1 MHPDAHRVRLP
12 SGSDLY
18 FTLPFY
24 LDTRQPMPPQD
35 LAALD
40 AYLERTP
47 PHPSEGPSGP
57 THQNNLEVR
66 SIISDWLE
74 GSQYLDDMEMYAW
87 ESGHG
92 FPIFDEFGMPVD
104 FQWVWDVIAFEGGEE
119 LISRYVE
126 YINDS
131 AELHAQGH
139 AEDHHDSASIGRATR
154 TSHTPPPG
162 SPLEQP
168 QHHRFGRFRVAT
180 QSDGPVSVG
189 GADFA
194 NMDDCLAFLDT
205 LTDIEA
211 KLLSKNVIQLEG
223 DSSTGMRMVPG
234 PNAKVLPERASQ
246 AKKEA
251 FQIHSSPA
259 DHQIRH
265 VHVQQA
271 DLQPIHIHTI
281 TANPPSHS
289 VNIRQEDQGPKP
301 IVFLHESAVKLGK
314 KPVHEQKLA
323 FKRVASPPNQTAPA
337 ELDPFRFYGRE
348 PAHEARHE
356 AVNEQRLF
364 DERKSRII
372 EYQNLAHE
380 HHQASRKISALQSR
394 EPLKKAHA
402 KAIVAS
408 LRGGGRELERMLD
421 RELQRDCECDKEKE
435 KLPDIYVQHTKA
447 AQQPSSSPTGPGY
460 TSSKKS
466 TRIPAPK
473 TAVSEAR
480 PRTSGAEPSAHRSLS
495 FEEPTR
501 LPMRPKAAGGSS
513 SYETGVDDS
522 TYRVCGITPHQAH
535 AEDSPDDSTESSPRP
550 APGSWMDALEEL
562 MS

>member
-1 MHPDAHRVRLP
+1 MHPNAHCVRLP
-12 SGSDLY
+12 SGSELF
-18 FTLPFY
+18 FTFPIH

-35 LAALD
+35 LEALA
-40 AYLERTP
+40 AYLERTQP
-47 PHPSEGPSGP
+47 PPVEGPDDP
-57 THQNNLEVR
+57 IYQNSLAVR
-66 SIISDWLE
+66 SLISDWLQ
-74 GSQYLDDMEMYAW
+74 GSQDLDDMEMYAW

-92 FPIFDEFGMPVD
+92 FPTFDDEFGLPVD
-104 FQWVWDVIAFEGGEE
+104 FEWLWDMIAFEGGEE
-119 LISRYVE
+119 LVGRYVE

-131 AELHAQGH
+131 AELHTQAH

-154 TSHTPPPG
+154 KSHTPPPG
-162 SPLEQP
+162 SPIEQP
-168 QHHRFGRFRVAT
+168 QNHRFGRFRVAT

-211 KLLSKNVIQLEG
+211 KLLSKNIIQLEG
-223 DSSTGMRMVPG
+223 DSSTGLRMVPG
-234 PNAKVLPERASQ
+234 PNAKFLPKRTTQ
-246 AKKEA
+246 DKKEA
-251 FQIHSSPA
+251 VQTHASPA
-259 DHQIRH
+259 DHQLRH
-265 VHVQQA
+265 VLCHQV
-271 DLQPIHIHTI
+271 DPELVVMH
-281 TANPPSHS
+281 
-289 VNIRQEDQGPKP
+289 
-301 IVFLHESAVKLGK
+301 HESAMKQGK
-314 KPVHEQKLA
+314 KPVPEQKLV
-323 FKRVASPPNQTAPA
+323 FKRVGAPSNQTVPA

-364 DERKSRII
+364 DERKSRIV
-372 EYQNLAHE
+372 EYQELAHE
-380 HHQASRKISALQSR
+380 YHQASTKFPTWQSR

-402 KAIVAS
+402 KAVVAS

-421 RELQRDCECDKEKE
+421 RQLQRDYEREKEKE
-435 KLPDIYVQHTKA
+435 NLPDIYVQHTKA

-480 PRTSGAEPSAHRSLS
+480 PKFSGAGPSAHRSLS
-495 FEEPTR
+495 FQEPTR
-501 LPMRPKAAGGSS
+501 LPMRPRVTGISPSFDAG
-513 SYETGVDDS
+513 VNDPAH
-522 TYRVCGITPHQAH
+522 RMCGTNAHHAH
-535 AEDSPDDSTESSPRP
+535 AEDSPEDSPRP
-550 APGSWMDALEEL
+550 APGGSWMDIFEEL

>member
-1 MHPDAHRVRLP
+1 MPSFLHASDRRCAEFIMHPDAHRVRLP
-12 SGSDLY
+12 SGSELY
-18 FTLPFY
+18 FTLPIY

-47 PHPSEGPSGP
+47 PHPSEGPNGP

-119 LISRYVE
+119 LIARYVE

-211 KLLSKNVIQLEG
+211 KLLSKNIIQLEG
-223 DSSTGMRMVPG
+223 DSSTGLRMVPG
-234 PNAKVLPERASQ
+234 PNAKFLPERASQ
-246 AKKEA
+246 AKKEPVQLHA
-251 FQIHSSPA
+251 SPA
-259 DHQIRH
+259 EHRIRD
-265 VHVQQA
+265 VHIQQA
-271 DLQPIHIHTI
+271 DSQPIQVQTV
-281 TANPPSHS
+281 TANPPSRN
-289 VNIRQEDQGPKP
+289 VIIRQEDQGPKP
-301 IVFLHESAVKLGK
+301 IVFLQENPVKQVK
-314 KPVHEQKLA
+314 KPTQDQKLT
-323 FKRVASPPNQTAPA
+323 FKRIASPPKQTVAA

-348 PAHEARHE
+348 STHGVQNQAA
-356 AVNEQRLF
+356 NDQRLLK
-364 DERKSRII
+364 EL
-372 EYQNLAHE
+372 QNLWDESDNLAD
-380 HHQASRKISALQSR
+380 QYYQVSSTPATW
-394 EPLKKAHA
+394 HA
-402 KAIVAS
+402 KDPRKAYNKVVTID
-408 LRGGGRELERMLD
+408 LRGQDAPGFRPLF
-421 RELQRDCECDKEKE
+421 
-435 KLPDIYVQHTKA
+435 
-447 AQQPSSSPTGPGY
+447 PSSSVDA
-460 TSSKKS
+460 SKESTLAHKS
-466 TRIPAPK
+466 TPAPK
-473 TAVSEAR
+473 TAHFITADAR
-480 PRTSGAEPSAHRSLS
+480 RKIFGAEPGAHRNLS
-495 FEEPTR
+495 FQEPTR
-501 LPMRPKAAGGSS
+501 LPLCPKAAGRSS
-513 SYETGVDDS
+513 SYETGVDDPAH
-522 TYRVCGITPHQAH
+522 RVCGITPHQAH

-550 APGSWMDALEEL
+550 APGGSWMDVFEEL

>member
-1 MHPDAHRVRLP
+1 MLSFLHASDRHCAKFIMHPDAHRVRLP

-18 FTLPFY
+18 FTLPID
-24 LDTRQPMPPQD
+24 LDARQPMPPQD

-47 PHPSEGPSGP
+47 PHPSEGPNGP

-74 GSQYLDDMEMYAW
+74 GSRYLDDMEMYAW

-92 FPIFDEFGMPVD
+92 FPIFDEFGIPID

-154 TSHTPPPG
+154 TPHTPPPD

-194 NMDDCLAFLDT
+194 NMNDCLAFLDT

-211 KLLSKNVIQLEG
+211 KLLSKNIIQLEG
-223 DSSTGMRMVPG
+223 DSSTGLRIVRG
-234 PNAKVLPERASQ
+234 PNAKFLPEGASQ
-246 AKKEA
+246 AQKVPVQLHA
-251 FQIHSSPA
+251 SPA

-271 DLQPIHIHTI
+271 DIQPAQIHTI
-281 TANPPSHS
+281 TANPPSRN
-289 VNIRQEDQGPKP
+289 VIIRQEHQEPKP
-301 IVFLHESAVKLGK
+301 IVFVHENPVKQEK
-314 KPVHEQKLA
+314 KPVQEQKLV
-323 FKRVASPPNQTAPA
+323 FKRVGSPPEQTVAA

-348 PAHEARHE
+348 PAHEARNQ
-356 AVNEQRLF
+356 AANEQRLF
-364 DERKSRII
+364 DELQNLWDES
-372 EYQNLAHE
+372 QNLADE
-380 HHQASRKISALQSR
+380 YYQVSSTR
-394 EPLKKAHA
+394 PTWHA
-402 KAIVAS
+402 KDPRKTYNKVVTID
-408 LRGGGRELERMLD
+408 LRGQG
-421 RELQRDCECDKEKE
+421 
-435 KLPDIYVQHTKA
+435 A
-447 AQQPSSSPTGPGY
+447 PSFRPLFPPSAVDP
-460 TSSKKS
+460 SKKTTNKS
-466 TRIPAPK
+466 IPAAK
-473 TAVSEAR
+473 TAHSVAAEAR
-480 PRTSGAEPSAHRSLS
+480 HKLFGAEPSAHRSLS
-495 FEEPTR
+495 FQEPTR
-501 LPMRPKAAGGSS
+501 LSRRPKATGRSS
-513 SYETGVDDS
+513 SYEAGVDDPA
-522 TYRVCGITPHQAH
+522 YRMCGMNAHQPY
-535 AEDSPDDSTESSPRP
+535 AEDSPEDSPRP
-550 APGSWMDALEEL
+550 ATGSWRDV
-562 MS
+562 